1 MSKLTKTQIA
11 IEVLKANA
19 KRSLADVIPLLM
31 SQCELSEKNAYACYR
46 LRVKADPTL
55 ALTGAK
61 SVKAPVK
68 SVAIEKAKARTV
80 KRMAAEVF
88 AEVKPKRTK
97 EVSAESLLPDSEIAK
112 IKAANLARLK
122 AVSSRKVYANVAR
135 PEGPGVADFD
145 ADSARDEVSGL
156 IDSLESFKAPKFL
169 SKAQVKALV

>member
-19 KRSLADVIPLLM
+19 TRSLVDVIPLLM

-68 SVAIEKAKARTV
+68 SVAVAKAKV
-80 KRMAAEVF
+80 KA
-88 AEVKPKRTK
+88 TK
-97 EVSAESLLPDSEIAK
+97 EVAAKSLLPDSELAK

-122 AVSSRKVYANVAR
+122 AVSTKTKQYNQVAR

-145 ADSARDEVSGL
+145 ADEARAEVAGM
-156 IDSLESFKAPKFL
+156 IDSLESFKAPRFL
-169 SKAQVKALV
+169 SKADVKALV

>member
-19 KRSLADVIPLLM
+19 TRSLVDVIPLLM

-46 LRVKADPTL
+46 IRVKADPTL

-61 SVKAPVK
+61 SVKSPVK
-68 SVAIEKAKARTV
+68 AVAVAKAKV
-80 KRMAAEVF
+80 KA
-88 AEVKPKRTK
+88 TK
-97 EVSAESLLPDSEIAK
+97 EVAAKSLLPDSELAK

-122 AVSSRKVYANVAR
+122 SVSAKTKQYNQIAR

-145 ADSARDEVSGL
+145 ADEARAEVSGL
-156 IDSLESFKAPKFL
+156 IDSLESFKAPRFL
-169 SKAQVKALV
+169 SKADVKALV

>member
-1 MSKLTKTQIA
+1 MSKLSKTQIA

-19 KRSLADVIPLLM
+19 TRSLADVIPLIM

-68 SVAIEKAKARTV
+68 SVAIEKAKVRTV

-88 AEVKPKRTK
+88 AKAKPKSKEVK
-97 EVSAESLLPDSEIAK
+97 AESLLPDSELAK
-112 IKAANLARLK
+112 IKQANLARLK

-145 ADSARDEVSGL
+145 SDSARAEVSGL
-156 IDSLESFKAPKFL
+156 IDSLESFQAPKFL